1 MSIPYWGHSQG
12 IPVSSLP
19 VPHHSPL
26 PNFPPLSALWAHF
39 LHISV
44 TWWACL
50 QHSQTSHNE
59 RGFVHDLGQK
69 RSQEMQLDQE
79 GKNLCLFLAETTTSK
94 PPVAFP
100 WSQCS
105 VSWAWLFQDLHH
117 SRPHSNLGQARA
129 TTRELFPWMT
139 WGCQTCFYWFILMV
153 LIFFKW
159 SWGFASSPVVRT
171 LHFHCRGHRFDLVGE
186 LRSCMLHSGA
196 KNYLHFTFIIY
207 INKNR

>member
-1 MSIPYWGHSQG
+1 MKIEDCFLYHS
-12 IPVSSLP
+12 LLTKR
-19 VPHHSPL
+19 HE
-26 PNFPPLSALWAHF
+26 
-39 LHISV
+39 ISV
-44 TWWACL
+44 L
-50 QHSQTSHNE
+50 QTT
-59 RGFVHDLGQK
+59 FL
-69 RSQEMQLDQE
+69 
-79 GKNLCLFLAETTTSK
+79 NLVTPENQINVCFIYLISWILCK

-186 LRSCMLHSGA
+186 LRSCMLHGGA